1 MHQSAKSRDW
11 QSSPLMT
18 AGHRSEARMT
28 ARLAEPERF
37 EPMMQETR
45 PSADWLPR
53 PGS

>member
-11 QSSPLMT
+11 QSIPLIM
-18 AGHRSEARMT
+18 AGHRSEARMS

-37 EPMMQETR
+37 DAMMREAK
-45 PSADWLPR
+45 PSSEWLPR

>member
-11 QSSPLMT
+11 QSIPLIPV
-18 AGHRSEARMT
+18 GHRSEARVS

-37 EPMMQETR
+37 DAVMPEAK
-45 PSADWLPR
+45 PSTEWLPR